1 MEVGMSLRK
10 RHLFGLLAAGV
21 VAALLPIP
29 AAAAPSV
36 STVTTGLDS
45 PRGIAFYN
53 GKLLVG
59 EAGHGGS
66 TCFKIPGLPF
76 EGCAGNSSQ
85 ISWVNAAS
93 GTHTALVTGLF
104 SLNLGPEGVLGVSGL
119 SVKDGRILA
128 QIGSTPSE
136 NPGVPIGQQQA
147 GRLISVHTNGTWTSV
162 APIGATDF
170 TYTTQFT
177 EPTPGVYS
185 PNTQEHDSNPYGVLA
200 TEEGAYVADAG
211 SNTLDLVSEDG
222 KIKILIH
229 DMWRDPNPNNFP
241 SDAVPTCV
249 VRGAEGLLVG
259 ELSGRLL
266 RVNGKSFSPV
276 VLKDAAGNSLLTH
289 VTGCTSD
296 GKGNVYFVN
305 MFGSGAPFTPPPTSN
320 FFFGDVVQYNT
331 ETGKASVLAGH
342 LNFPNM
348 ATIGPDGNLYL
359 TTGSICGSTPP
370 AGPPAPP
377 CFGAT
382 GSVLKIALPHDEND

>member
-1 MEVGMSLRK
+1 MEGCALRR
-10 RHLFGLLAAGV
+10 RHLFALFAAGI
-21 VAALLPIP
+21 VAVLLPIP
-29 AAAAPSV
+29 AAAATSV
-36 STVTTGLDS
+36 TPIATGLDS
-45 PRGIAFYN
+45 PRGVAFYQ
-53 GKLLVG
+53 GRLLVG
-59 EAGHGGS
+59 EAGHGGA

-76 EGCAGNSSQ
+76 DGCAGNSSQ
-85 ISWVNAAS
+85 ISWVNTTS
-93 GTHTALVTGLF
+93 GAHTVLVSGLF
-104 SLNLGPEGVLGVSGL
+104 SLSLGPEGVLGVSGL
-119 SVKDGRILA
+119 SVSEGRILA

-136 NPGVPIGQQQA
+136 NPGVAIGQQQA

-200 TEEGAYVADAG
+200 TGDGAYVADAG
-211 SNTLDLVSEDG
+211 SNTLDRVGEDG
-222 KIKILIH
+222 KTKIVIH
-229 DMWRDPNPNNFP
+229 DLWRDPNPNNFP

-249 VRGAEGLLVG
+249 VRGEHGLLVG

-266 RVNGKSFSPV
+266 RVNGASFSPL

-296 GKGNVYFVN
+296 GRGNVYFVN

-320 FFFGDVVQYNT
+320 FFFGSVVQYNT
-331 ETGKASVLAGH
+331 ETGKASVLASH
-342 LNFPNM
+342 LMFPNM
-348 ATIGPDGNLYL
+348 AAIGPDGNLYVSA
-359 TTGSICGSTPP
+359 GAICGSTGV
-370 AGPPAPP
+370 AGPP

-382 GSVLKIALPHDEND
+382 GSVLRITLPHGEND